1 MNEFSLDHQVDLKN
15 IDLKNFL
22 LFIIKNR
29 IFKNDKLVNDF
40 IYSLLE
46 LYFRNCVSVKNI
58 HSLNLYHYFVKKINS
73 TKIYNLD
80 QESLFM
86 EFEDRIL
93 NG

>member
-1 MNEFSLDHQVDLKN
+1 MKN

-22 LFIIKNR
+22 SFIIKNK
-29 IFKNDKLVNDF
+29 IFKNDKLINDF

-46 LYFRNCVSVKNI
+46 LYFRNCVSINNI
-58 HSLNLYHYFVKKINS
+58 YSLNLYHYFVRKIYN